1 MEVESSN
8 KWKGDT
14 VNFLLEDSIYLRLTP
29 DVSGEDVTWPLE
41 NVHVSPT
48 VVWYKAIAG
57 DNKFQHVWDDR
68 KLNEAWEAYELQ

>member
-14 VNFLLEDSIYLRLTP
+14 VNFVLEDNIYLRLTP

-48 VVWYKAIAG
+48 VVWYKSE
-57 DNKFQHVWDDR
+57 NKGGFQHVYDDR